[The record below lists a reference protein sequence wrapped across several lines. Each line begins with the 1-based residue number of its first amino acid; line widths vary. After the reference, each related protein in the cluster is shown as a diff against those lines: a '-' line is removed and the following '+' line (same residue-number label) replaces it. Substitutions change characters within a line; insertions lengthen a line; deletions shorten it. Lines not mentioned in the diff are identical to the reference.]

1 MIVNDVNYNFDR
13 ILRVTVSATEGGEE
27 KQFVIEYCPRADERL
42 NARIDVTEK
51 EVPIVNTKHN
61 GPGFSAQVKIYNP
74 PVELVG
80 MINQHANWSL
90 QNTNLRQYYA
100 GRCWVT
106 IDAGYWNPQKAASAQ
121 KIEGTTEADEQS
133 KKDAG
138 RDYNRIFGGW
148 LNTSAYYRKG
158 VDNILEIFCHSIRIL
173 DSENQEMIQAAQ
185 VAKSGYSEVVFRE
198 KMDSPAVGSGSKG
211 WDRMMREIITK
222 YAEVKAPKNNFGVLR
237 TQFARNASL
246 APVDVKPEDR
256 TDLNKFYYVNYIY
269 EPSNLSDIESVKRA
283 DPDLKRQAETMNTSG
298 YVINGKTFY
307 EKIQEM
313 CDRFPGLRYH
323 EDLTYDDGYSRYY
336 FWLPVG
342 GSGRKANTTNRSLP
356 SNSAPDVTIYNFQ
369 NFLQVPSVD
378 GAGCFTIKMLFNP
391 GIKPNNKLMLK
402 WVDELTHNGVI
413 SSLTKGVSTTAKI
426 GQYYPS
432 LQGGVF
438 NAQVAAILGTNG
450 DLFNVSYTVAYITH
464 KLSTHTSSWSTEVKT
479 TSVALRPRGT

>member
-1 MIVNDVNYNFDR
+1 MIVNDINYNFGR
-13 ILRVTVSATEGGEE
+13 ILRVTVSATEGGKE
-27 KQFVIEYCPRADERL
+27 KQLVIEYCPMADERL
-42 NARIDVTEK
+42 NARIDVTER
-51 EVPIVNTKHN
+51 EVPIVNSKHN

-74 PVELVG
+74 PVELIT

-90 QNTNLRQYYA
+90 QNTNLDEYYA

-106 IDAGYWNPQKAASAQ
+106 VDAGYWDSQKAANAK
-121 KIEGTTEADEQS
+121 KIEGTSETDEQN
-133 KKDAG
+133 KKEAG
-138 RDYNRIFGGW
+138 RDYNNLFGGW

-158 VDNILEIFCHSIRIL
+158 VDNILEMFCHKIRIL

-185 VAKSGYSEVVFRE
+185 VIKSGYSEVVFRE
-198 KMDSPAVGSGSKG
+198 KMDSPAVGSDSKG

-222 YAEVKAPKNNFGVLR
+222 YAEVKAPKNSLGALR
-237 TQFARNASL
+237 AQSTRSASL
-246 APVDVKPEDR
+246 APVDVTPEDR
-256 TDLNKFYYVNYIY
+256 TDINKFYYFNYIY
-269 EPSNLSDIESVKRA
+269 EPSNLSDIEGVKRP

-323 EDLTYDDGYSRYY
+323 EDLTYNDGYSRYY
-336 FWLPVG
+336 FWLPAG

-356 SNSAPDVTIYNFQ
+356 STDAPDVTIYNFQ
-369 NFLQVPSVD
+369 NLLQVPSID

-402 WVDELTHNGVI
+402 WADELAHNRVI
-413 SSLTKGVSTTAKI
+413 SPLTKGVATTAKI

-438 NAQVAAILGTNG
+438 SAQVAARLETNG
-450 DLFNVSYTVAYITH
+450 YLFNVSYTVAYITH
-464 KLSTHTSSWSTEVKT
+464 RLSTHTSSWSTEVKT
-479 TSVALRPRGT
+479 KSVAVKPKGT